1 MFSIYIDVSDVVAK
15 LMYLSGVHEV
25 GVFHAMMQRTFMETG
40 RHARPVIKREIL
52 NQYEVKSSWVN
63 DKIGQPRPLGTEL
76 GCLIPINSKRGTI
89 GGIYVATGGMTRVQ
103 GTQQHMRNGTVRN
116 RKAHW
121 RIKRINAKIVKGQQ
135 STMPDLMAHQG
146 GNPPFRN
153 NMAGIAFTRTTPA
166 RLPIASVVGL
176 GVPQMPLN
184 RSRPAIE
191 ADIKDYLMRRLKH
204 NYEHMIG
211 GTIVPP

>member
-1 MFSIYIDVSDVVAK
+1 MFSMYIDVSDVVGK
-15 LMYLSGVHEV
+15 LMYLSGRHEV

-52 NQYEVKSSWVN
+52 KEYEVKSSWVD
-63 DKIGQPRPLGTEL
+63 DKLGQPRPLGTEL
-76 GCLIPINSKRGTI
+76 GCLIPIKSKRGAI

-103 GTQQHMRNGTVRN
+103 GTVQHMRDGTTRN

-121 RIKRINAKIVKGQQ
+121 RVRRINAKIVKGQQ
-135 STMPDLMAHQG
+135 STMPELMAHQG

-153 NMAGIAFTRTTPA
+153 GMAGVAFTRTTKA

-176 GVPQMPLN
+176 GVPQMPIN

-191 ADIKDYLMRRLKH
+191 ADIKIYLMKRLQH
-204 NYEHMIG
+204 NYERLILG
-211 GTIVPP
+211 GL